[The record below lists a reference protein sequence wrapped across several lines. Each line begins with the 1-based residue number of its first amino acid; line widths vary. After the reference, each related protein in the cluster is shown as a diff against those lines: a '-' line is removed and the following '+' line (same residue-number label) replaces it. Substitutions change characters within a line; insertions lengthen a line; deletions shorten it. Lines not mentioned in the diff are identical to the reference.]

1 MNIWRVVYIH
11 IFVSDNLLSS
21 NNCFQSSSSCSNYS
35 SSIISIFFILWISS
49 ILSLPLRDLYLQEYS
64 ILFHVYRS
72 CFNLPSLSPLSLFFL
87 SLIYLFLKHSICTYE
102 CRSFNVY
109 KILSFS
115 FYVFLLLLL
124 LITILTIIIIIIVV
138 LFQSISKKNTTT
150 TAAAST
156 VVMVVV
162 FVPIVTIILLWIV

>member
-11 IFVSDNLLSS
+11 IFVSDNLVSS

-72 CFNLPSLSPLSLFFL
+72 CFNLRSSLSLSFL

-115 FYVFLLLLL
+115 FYVFFLLL
-124 LITILTIIIIIIVV
+124 LITILTIIIIIVV